1 MGLSDVALALSR
13 TTYLAGALSLAGAL
27 AFRIVVAPF
36 PLTRVT
42 WPSLVVA
49 LIGGTV
55 WLVLQSGALAG
66 TSDIADMLTAVP
78 KVVQKTWFGNVFVVR
93 LVPLLVAGGLA
104 GFGASPL
111 RLALAFICGAVAV
124 ALQVALG
131 HAYASGNPLLMAALT
146 LHVLAVSAWLGGLLP
161 LWLALGIAATSGG
174 RSPTPGQV
182 ARKFSLWGVLAVAA
196 IVASGLEQAT
206 VLIGSWSGL
215 FGTTFGR
222 VALVKIGLLLML
234 ICVALINRFVFTPAL
249 DRAPTR
255 QHRLHISVVL
265 EIALGLCVISA
276 AAVLASQV
284 PPTDAQMAT
293 PSTAD
298 GS

>member
-13 TTYLAGALSLAGAL
+13 ATYLAGVLSLAGAL
-27 AFRIVVAPF
+27 AFRLVVAPF
-36 PLTRVT
+36 PLTRIT
-42 WPSLVVA
+42 WPSLAVA
-49 LIGGTV
+49 LIGGAV

-66 TSDIADMLTAVP
+66 TSDVADMLAAVP
-78 KVVQKTWFGNVFVVR
+78 TVVQQTWFGNVFVVR

-104 GFGASPL
+104 GFGASQL
-111 RLALAFICGAVAV
+111 RLALACACAAVAV
-124 ALQVALG
+124 ALQVAIG

-161 LWLALGIAATSGG
+161 LWLALGIAATRGG

-182 ARKFSLWGVLAVAA
+182 ARRYSLWGVLAVAA

-215 FGTTFGR
+215 FGSTYGR
-222 VALVKIGLLLML
+222 VALVKIGLLFLL
-234 ICVALINRFVFTPAL
+234 ICVAMINRFVFTPAL
-249 DRAPTR
+249 DRAPAR
-255 QHRLHISVVL
+255 QHRLHISLVL
-265 EIALGLCVISA
+265 EIALGLCVITA
-276 AAVLASQV
+276 AAVLASQA
-284 PPTDAQMAT
+284 PPTDAQMAS
-293 PSTAD
+293 PPTAD